1 MFLPFAFL
9 GHCAGRSCSDGANAA
24 LLRLAKP
31 EIPDRVG
38 NPGKGGKTEDPAD
51 RH

>member
-1 MFLPFAFL
+1 
-9 GHCAGRSCSDGANAA
+9 
-24 LLRLAKP
+24 LRLAKP